1 MSGEPLPSRP
11 SFPARPIPAKA
22 GLSCTVTL
30 PQYVPARMLNEFIY
44 CPRLFFYEWVEGVFA
59 HSGDTVEGALRHETL
74 GERSESLPPSDS
86 GSQEKIH
93 ARSVSLSSDRLGLI
107 AVIDLVE
114 GQGQRVSPVD
124 YKHGRPREQDG
135 ALEAWPTDRVQ
146 VCVQALILQEH
157 GYACDEAVV
166 YYNLTKQR
174 VRVVIDDQLVAATL
188 DAVGQARRLAGSG
201 RIPPPLI
208 DSPKC
213 PRCSLVGI
221 CLPDETRALLH
232 GRPEAEDVDNAE
244 QLVLFEDDAIE
255 SPQQRP
261 RDEVRRLIPA
271 ADDRR
276 PLYVTGYGF
285 SVGKSG
291 GVLQIKEKGELVQ
304 EARLN
309 DVSQVNVFGSVSLT
323 SGAVQA
329 LSELERP
336 IAYFTM
342 GGWFY
347 ALTSGLGLKNVFLR
361 RDQFRKSDDEPF
373 CLRLARSIVATKIRN
388 QRTMLQRNHIEPP
401 ARALEAL
408 KRLAKRALD
417 AAALESLL
425 GIEGTAAHYYFGHF
439 SGMLKVDE
447 GEQQP
452 GFDFTHRNRRPPR
465 DPVNALLSLG
475 YSLLVRDLTIVC
487 AAIGFDPFIGFYHQP
502 RFGRPALALDLM
514 EGFRPLVVDSAV
526 LTAVNTRMVTA
537 DDFIHVGGAVTLT
550 PRGRKRFLQS
560 YEQRMDTLVTH
571 PIFGYRVSYRRV
583 LEIQARL
590 LARVVTGELPTYHG
604 FETR

>member
-1 MSGEPLPSRP
+1 MSAEPLPSRP
-11 SFPARPIPAKA
+11 VFPVRPIPAKA
-22 GLSCTVTL
+22 RLPRVVTL
-30 PQYVPARMLNEFIY
+30 PQYLPARMLNEFVY

-59 HSGDTVEGALRHETL
+59 HSSDTVEGALRHETL
-74 GERSESLPPSDS
+74 GEKADALRAADAE
-86 GSQEKIH
+86 GGEKIH
-93 ARSVSLSSDRLGLI
+93 SRSVSLSSERHGLT

-114 GQGQRVSPVD
+114 GEGQRVSPVD

-146 VCVQALILQEH
+146 VCVQALILREH
-157 GYACDEAVV
+157 GYECDEAIV
-166 YYNLTKQR
+166 YYNQTKQR
-174 VRVVIDDQLVAATL
+174 VRVAISDELVTATLAAVEEARRVAA
-188 DAVGQARRLAGSG
+188 SG
-201 RIPPPLI
+201 RIPPPLV

-232 GRPEAEDVDNAE
+232 GVPDAGVDDAE
-244 QLVLFEDDAIE
+244 QLVLFDDLEEE
-255 SPQQRP
+255 STSGGAARE
-261 RDEVRRLIPA
+261 EVRRLIPA
-271 ADDRR
+271 ADDLR

-291 GVLQIKEKGELVQ
+291 GVLQIKEKGSLVQ

-309 DVSQVNVFGSVSLT
+309 DVSQVNLFGSVSVT

-347 ALTSGLGLKNVFLR
+347 GMTTGLGLKNVFLR
-361 RDQFRKSDDEPF
+361 RHQFRRADDDEF
-373 CLRLARSIVATKIRN
+373 CLRVARALVVTKIRN
-388 QRTMLQRNHIEPP
+388 QRTMLQRNHLEPP
-401 ARALEAL
+401 ARALEGL
-408 KRLAKRALD
+408 KRLAKQTLEAG
-417 AAALESLL
+417 AVESLL

-439 SGMLKVDE
+439 GGMVKVDE
-447 GEQQP
+447 GEDRP
-452 GFDFTHRNRRPPR
+452 AFDFTHRNRRPPR

-487 AAIGFDPFIGFYHQP
+487 HAIGFDPFIGFYHQP

-514 EGFRPLVVDSAV
+514 EGFRPLIVDSAV
-526 LTAVNTRMVTA
+526 LTAINTGMVTA
-537 DDFIHVGGAVTLT
+537 DDFLRVGDAVALT

-583 LEIQARL
+583 LEIQTRL
-590 LARVVTGELPTYHG
+590 LARVVAGELPEYPG